1 MKRFLLSVLTVL
13 ITSIAALSQKVNYEV
28 YALKYASVGNP
39 FPLSALVLGGPEK
52 EFMDAI
58 FMVWLIKGNNGKNI
72 LVDAGFMKD
81 IEEAKNYNL
90 KNYVRPDSILTKVG
104 VTSDEITDV
113 ILTHP
118 HWDHMDGIDLFPNA
132 TIWIQKEDFN
142 YFIGTAWQKDGNQRG
157 FNKRDV
163 VKLINANLLGK
174 LTLVD
179 GDDKE
184 IIPGIKVY
192 TGSRHTFDS
201 QYVMVESGADK
212 IIIAS
217 DNIYSYYNLEHLKSA
232 PKNATFDTDGYV
244 NAIKRMKTLASD
256 SKFIIPG
263 HDGLLFSKFPGVA
276 ENVIKIK

>member
-1 MKRFLLSVLTVL
+1 MKRFLLSILIVL
-13 ITSIAALSQKVNYEV
+13 ITSIVTLSQKVNYEV
-28 YALKYASVGNP
+28 YALKYAVVGNP
-39 FPLSALVLGGPEK
+39 LPLSYIVLGGPEK

-58 FMVWLIKGNNGKNI
+58 FMVWLIKGDNGKNI

-81 IEEAKNYNL
+81 IEEAKNYNV

-104 VTSDEITDV
+104 VNRNEITDV

-142 YFIGTAWQKDGNQRG
+142 YFIGAAWQKGGNQGG

-163 VKLINANLLGK
+163 VKLINANLSGK
-174 LTLVD
+174 VTLVD
-179 GDDKE
+179 GDDRE

-192 TGSRHTFDS
+192 TGSRHTFNS
-201 QYVMVESGADK
+201 QYVLVESGADK

-217 DNIYSYYNLEHLKSA
+217 DNISSYYNLEHLKSA
-232 PKNATFDTDGYV
+232 PNNATFDTDGYV
-244 NAIKRMKTLASD
+244 NAMKRMKTLASD

-263 HDGLLFSKFPGVA
+263 HDGLLFSKFRVVA

>member
-13 ITSIAALSQKVNYEV
+13 IASIGALSQKVNYEV

-132 TIWIQKEDFN
+132 TIWIQKEDFH

>member
-1 MKRFLLSVLTVL
+1 MKRFLLSILIVL
-13 ITSIAALSQKVNYEV
+13 ITSIVTLSQKVNYEV
-28 YALKYASVGNP
+28 YALKYAAVGNP
-39 FPLSALVLGGPEK
+39 FPLSHLVLGGPEK
-52 EFMDAI
+52 EFIDAI

-90 KNYVRPDSILTKVG
+90 KNYVRPDSMLTKVG
-104 VTSDEITDV
+104 VNRNEITDV

-142 YFIGTAWQKDGNQRG
+142 YFVGIAWQKGTNHGG

-163 VKLINANLLGK
+163 VKLINANLSGK

-184 IIPGIKVY
+184 IISGIKVY
-192 TGSRHTFDS
+192 TGSRHTFNS
-201 QYVMVESGADK
+201 QYVLVESGPDK

-217 DNIYSYYNLEHLKSA
+217 DNIYTYYNLDHLKSA
-232 PKNATFDTDGYV
+232 TKNATFDPDAYV
-244 NAIKRMKTLASD
+244 NAMKRMKTLASD

-263 HDGLLFSKFPGVA
+263 HDGLLFSKFPVVA
-276 ENVIKIK
+276 ENVIKVK